1 MVIVKKTKKQ
11 KKSEDTKVESENSES
26 KENIQEEEVVM
37 VEISEKR
44 LNELENAESIALENL
59 KRERAES
66 INYRKRLQKQRDEFA
81 ELASVRVLN
90 KLLNVKDDLK
100 RVIDNAND
108 EIPQNHL
115 EGINLVEQ
123 RLEGIFNQ
131 EGVEIIKI
139 KEGTTLYDPNMME
152 AVVSQELDNVK
163 PNTVLGVI
171 SQGFKKGERI
181 LRAAKVMISKSP
193 NQDQKEANPSDA
205 PSNGENKDKKEE

>member
-11 KKSEDTKVESENSES
+11 KISEDTKVESENSET

-44 LNELENAESIALENL
+44 LNKLENAESIALENL

-193 NQDQKEANPSDA
+193 NQDQKEADPSDA

>member
-1 MVIVKKTKKQ
+1 LVIVKKTKKQ
-11 KKSEDTKVESENSES
+11 KKSEDTKIESENSES

-37 VEISEKR
+37 IEISEKR

-193 NQDQKEANPSDA
+193 NQDQKDANPSDA

>member
-11 KKSEDTKVESENSES
+11 KKSEDTKIESENSEL
-26 KENIQEEEVVM
+26 KENIQEEEEVM
-37 VEISEKR
+37 IEISEKR

-193 NQDQKEANPSDA
+193 NQDQKEANPRDA

>member
-11 KKSEDTKVESENSES
+11 KKSEDPKIESENSEL

-37 VEISEKR
+37 IEISEKR

>member
-1 MVIVKKTKKQ
+1 LVIVKKTKKQ
-11 KKSEDTKVESENSES
+11 KISEDTKVESENSES

-108 EIPQNHL
+108 EIPPNHL

-193 NQDQKEANPSDA
+193 NPDQKEADPSDA

>member
-11 KKSEDTKVESENSES
+11 KISEDTKVESENSES

-171 SQGFKKGERI
+171 SQGFKRGERI

-193 NQDQKEANPSDA
+193 NQDQKEADPSDA

>member
-11 KKSEDTKVESENSES
+11 KKSEDTKIESENSEL

-37 VEISEKR
+37 IEISEKR

>member
-11 KKSEDTKVESENSES
+11 KISKDTKVESENSES

-108 EIPQNHL
+108 EIPPNHL

-193 NQDQKEANPSDA
+193 NQDQKEADPSDA

>member
-11 KKSEDTKVESENSES
+11 KKSEDTKIESENSES

-37 VEISEKR
+37 IEISEKR

>member
-11 KKSEDTKVESENSES
+11 KKSEDTKIESENSEL
-26 KENIQEEEVVM
+26 KENIQDEEVVM
-37 VEISEKR
+37 IEISEKR

>member
-11 KKSEDTKVESENSES
+11 KISEDTKVESENSES

-108 EIPQNHL
+108 EIPPNHL

-152 AVVSQELDNVK
+152 AVVSLELDNVK

-193 NQDQKEANPSDA
+193 NQDQKEADPSDA

>member
-11 KKSEDTKVESENSES
+11 KKSEDTKNESENSEL
-26 KENIQEEEVVM
+26 KENIQEEEEVM
-37 VEISEKR
+37 IEISEKR

>member
-11 KKSEDTKVESENSES
+11 KISEDTKVESENSES

-108 EIPQNHL
+108 EIPPNHL

-193 NQDQKEANPSDA
+193 NQDQKEADPSDA

>member
-11 KKSEDTKVESENSES
+11 KKSEDTKIESENSEL
-26 KENIQEEEVVM
+26 KENIQEEEEVM
-37 VEISEKR
+37 IEISEKR

-152 AVVSQELDNVK
+152 AVVS
-163 PNTVLGVI
+163 
-171 SQGFKKGERI
+171 KK
-181 LRAAKVMISKSP
+181 
-193 NQDQKEANPSDA
+193 
-205 PSNGENKDKKEE
+205 

>member
-11 KKSEDTKVESENSES
+11 KLSEDTKVESENSES

-193 NQDQKEANPSDA
+193 NQDQKEADPSDA

>member
-11 KKSEDTKVESENSES
+11 KISEDTKVESENSES

-108 EIPQNHL
+108 EIPPNHL

-193 NQDQKEANPSDA
+193 NQDQKEADPSYA

>member
-1 MVIVKKTKKQ
+1 MVKKTKKE
-11 KKSEDTKVESENSES
+11 KISEDTKVESENSES

-193 NQDQKEANPSDA
+193 NQDQKEADPSDA

>member
-11 KKSEDTKVESENSES
+11 KKSEDTKIESENSEL

-37 VEISEKR
+37 IEISEKR

-193 NQDQKEANPSDA
+193 NQDQKEADPSDA

>member
-11 KKSEDTKVESENSES
+11 KKSEDTKIESENSEL
-26 KENIQEEEVVM
+26 KENTQEEEEVM
-37 VEISEKR
+37 IEISEKR

>member
-1 MVIVKKTKKQ
+1 LVIVKKTKKQ
-11 KKSEDTKVESENSES
+11 KKSEDTKIESENSES

-37 VEISEKR
+37 IEISEKR

>member
-1 MVIVKKTKKQ
+1 LVIVKKTKKQ
-11 KKSEDTKVESENSES
+11 KISEDTKLESENSES

-108 EIPQNHL
+108 EIPPNHL

-193 NQDQKEANPSDA
+193 NQDQKEADPSDA

>member
-11 KKSEDTKVESENSES
+11 KKSEDTKNESENSEL
-26 KENIQEEEVVM
+26 KENIQDEEVVM
-37 VEISEKR
+37 IEISEKR

>member
-1 MVIVKKTKKQ
+1 
-11 KKSEDTKVESENSES
+11 
-26 KENIQEEEVVM
+26 M

-152 AVVSQELDNVK
+152 AVVSQELDNMK
-163 PNTVLGVI
+163 PNIVLGVI

-193 NQDQKEANPSDA
+193 NQIKKEANPSDA

>member
-11 KKSEDTKVESENSES
+11 KISEDTKVESENSET

-193 NQDQKEANPSDA
+193 NQDQKEADPSDA

>member
-11 KKSEDTKVESENSES
+11 KISEDTKVESENSGS

-193 NQDQKEANPSDA
+193 NQDQKEADPSDA

>member
-1 MVIVKKTKKQ
+1 MVIVKKTRN
-11 KKSEDTKVESENSES
+11 KKSEDTKIESENSEL
-26 KENIQEEEVVM
+26 KENIQEEEEVM
-37 VEISEKR
+37 IEISEKR

-193 NQDQKEANPSDA
+193 NQDQKEANPAYDA

>member
-11 KKSEDTKVESENSES
+11 KKSEDTKIESENSKI

-37 VEISEKR
+37 IEISEKR

>member
-1 MVIVKKTKKQ
+1 LVIVKKTKKQ
-11 KKSEDTKVESENSES
+11 KISEDTKVESENSES

-108 EIPQNHL
+108 EIPPNHL

-193 NQDQKEANPSDA
+193 NQDQKEADPSDA

>member
-1 MVIVKKTKKQ
+1 LVIVKKTKKQ
-11 KKSEDTKVESENSES
+11 KKSEDTKIESENSEL

-37 VEISEKR
+37 IEISEKR

>member
-11 KKSEDTKVESENSES
+11 KKSEDTKIESENSEL
-26 KENIQEEEVVM
+26 KENIQEEEEVM
-37 VEISEKR
+37 IEISEKR

-193 NQDQKEANPSDA
+193 NQDQKEANH
-205 PSNGENKDKKEE
+205 

>member
-1 MVIVKKTKKQ
+1 LVIVKKTKKQ
-11 KKSEDTKVESENSES
+11 KISEDTKVESENSES

-108 EIPQNHL
+108 EIHPNHL

-193 NQDQKEANPSDA
+193 NQDQKEADPSDA

>member
-11 KKSEDTKVESENSES
+11 KKSEDTKIESENSES

-37 VEISEKR
+37 IEISEKR

-100 RVIDNAND
+100 RVVDNAND

>member
-11 KKSEDTKVESENSES
+11 KKSEDTKIESENSEL

>member
-1 MVIVKKTKKQ
+1 LVIVKKNKKK
-11 KKSEDTKVESENSES
+11 KKSEDTKIESENSEL

-37 VEISEKR
+37 IEISEKR

>member
-11 KKSEDTKVESENSES
+11 KISKDAKAEVENSES

-37 VEISEKR
+37 IEISEKR

>member
-1 MVIVKKTKKQ
+1 LVIVKKTKKQ
-11 KKSEDTKVESENSES
+11 KKSEDTKIESENSEL
-26 KENIQEEEVVM
+26 KENIQEEEEVM
-37 VEISEKR
+37 IEISEKR

>member
-1 MVIVKKTKKQ
+1 LAIVKKTKKQ
-11 KKSEDTKVESENSES
+11 KISEDTKVESENSES

-108 EIPQNHL
+108 EIPPNHL

-193 NQDQKEANPSDA
+193 NQDQKEADPSDA

>member
-1 MVIVKKTKKQ
+1 LVIVKKTKKQ
-11 KKSEDTKVESENSES
+11 KISEDIKVESENSES

-108 EIPQNHL
+108 EIPPNHL

-193 NQDQKEANPSDA
+193 NQDQKEADPSDA

>member
-1 MVIVKKTKKQ
+1 LVIVKKTKKQ
-11 KKSEDTKVESENSES
+11 KISEDTKVESENSES